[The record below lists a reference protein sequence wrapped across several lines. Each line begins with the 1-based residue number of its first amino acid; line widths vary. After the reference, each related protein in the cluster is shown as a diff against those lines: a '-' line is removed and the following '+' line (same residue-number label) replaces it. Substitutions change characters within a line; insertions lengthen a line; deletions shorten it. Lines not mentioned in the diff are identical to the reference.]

1 MRMYISLL
9 MDRPIDKE
17 KHYIS
22 PGGYEFNFNGKNI
35 SFDFCMSSGTICKNP
50 RMIEFELRELD
61 LTTFPESEK
70 LLNKSCLKNVR
81 KIEEFYIYTGED
93 NEQEINLERINY
105 IHFDLDGEF
114 FAVSDRVLE
123 DFNLKLMGELIKA
136 KNCAEEFRKE
146 ISAKTETSNLTDAA
160 DATNSIFIK
169 EKIKDFGIEV
179 DNTFSLIM
187 NGIEIGEGC
196 ITRMDNPNEIYLEW
210 IELFSEYQEK
220 HLLRPALVAISD
232 YFQSSLI
239 VLEANE
245 MNVDKYIHLGAE
257 KVSYDD
263 FREMHSL
270 KLSVDSLRKD
280 MPNRVLKNESDKESS
295 KKLVRLSNEIG
306 YCYLPNNDEPHEY
319 QLLNKKGE
327 AICDSSYFESKE
339 KAIRA
344 AQKEYPGVEF
354 SVIDLTEKWYIQ
366 QAEKYRSRIKKLHP
380 SFKKTSIILD
390 MSELIYS
397 RTPNDWYTFIP
408 FEYNGSQWN
417 YRENA
422 KEEWVEKSLRNQSVE
437 MDNKT
442 TPINNMRFG
451 R

>member
-35 SFDFCMSSGTICKNP
+35 PFDFCMSSGTICKNP

-81 KIEEFYIYTGED
+81 KIEEFYIYTGEH
-93 NEQEINLERINY
+93 NEPEINLERINY

-114 FAVSDRVLE
+114 FAVSDRVLG

-136 KNCAEEFRKE
+136 KNCAEECRKE
-146 ISAKTETSNLTDAA
+146 ISSKTETSNLTNASDT
-160 DATNSIFIK
+160 TNFISLK
-169 EKIKDFGIEV
+169 EEDIDFGISV
-179 DNTFSLIM
+179 DKSFSLIM
-187 NGIEIGEGC
+187 NGHKIGECG
-196 ITRMDNPNEIYLEW
+196 ISGTGNLNEIYLEW
-210 IELFSEYQEK
+210 IELFSEYRKQ
-220 HLLRPALVAISD
+220 HLLRPALLAISD

-239 VLEANE
+239 VLEANDTN
-245 MNVDKYIHLGAE
+245 MDKYIHLGAE

-280 MPNRVLKNESDKESS
+280 MPNKMLKNESYKESS
-295 KKLVRLSNEIG
+295 KKLVKLSNEIG

-327 AICDSSYFESKE
+327 AMCDSSYFESKE

-344 AQKEYPGVEF
+344 AQKEYPGLEF

-366 QAEKYRSRIKKLHP
+366 QAENYRSRIKK
-380 SFKKTSIILD
+380 
-390 MSELIYS
+390 
-397 RTPNDWYTFIP
+397 
-408 FEYNGSQWN
+408 
-417 YRENA
+417 
-422 KEEWVEKSLRNQSVE
+422 
-437 MDNKT
+437 
-442 TPINNMRFG
+442 
-451 R
+451 